1 MIQNDGFK
9 DYFVADMMARGMI
22 SVSKVQEDEDFD
34 IPELSL
40 KNMNEM
46 LDSDKALNPL
56 IMNFLV
62 KLLLNTP
69 HFAPEQSPKLCLALF
84 NLLMSQVVIFC
95 GDIDSKIVYKLT
107 QTCSNIL
114 QIVLNNVKKFAYDDL
129 IVEQFVNNKILQMI
143 CMGLDFSCDELNDR
157 KRDLLNLQVML
168 FAIHD

>member
-1 MIQNDGFK
+1 
-9 DYFVADMMARGMI
+9 MARGMI

-69 HFAPEQSPKLCLALF
+69 HFAPE
-84 NLLMSQVVIFC
+84 
-95 GDIDSKIVYKLT
+95 
-107 QTCSNIL
+107 
-114 QIVLNNVKKFAYDDL
+114 
-129 IVEQFVNNKILQMI
+129 
-143 CMGLDFSCDELNDR
+143 
-157 KRDLLNLQVML
+157 
-168 FAIHD
+168 